1 MMATTAMVM
10 LASDADD
17 GNHDDD
23 DHHHRDHDDAVLY
36 NAALALM
43 QGGGQGHAAAFKLLA
58 RCSYVQV
65 SSSNT
70 HLHWTNAG
78 PRHTHRLP
86 ALSLLQRCSFFYW
99 LRVCECCTH
108 VCRFPCCRS
117 RVMFVTL
124 TVFCSTEERAQQCFL
139 QLNAGGSLPSVQNH
153 PAATETAPLPTC
165 FFRAP

>member
-1 MMATTAMVM
+1 MLATTAMVM
-10 LASDADD
+10 MASDADD
-17 GNHDDD
+17 GNHDND

-86 ALSLLQRCSFFYW
+86 ALSLPQRCSFFYW

-117 RVMFVTL
+117 RVIARGSCAL
-124 TVFCSTEERAQQCFL
+124 RAACGVRRGKRLGDVCVSRYVRYCDCPPFD
-139 QLNAGGSLPSVQNH
+139 AGFNPF
-153 PAATETAPLPTC
+153 P
-165 FFRAP
+165 R